1 MLPIRPTSA
10 IQSSVMKAIVQPL
23 ASTGIMDME
32 DREGNTLK
40 DQSKESEDKR
50 PGSLRASWD
59 DRWKCLEQ
67 NMSQNLFQGLEKR

>member
-50 PGSLRASWD
+50 PGSLRAS
-59 DRWKCLEQ
+59 
-67 NMSQNLFQGLEKR
+67 